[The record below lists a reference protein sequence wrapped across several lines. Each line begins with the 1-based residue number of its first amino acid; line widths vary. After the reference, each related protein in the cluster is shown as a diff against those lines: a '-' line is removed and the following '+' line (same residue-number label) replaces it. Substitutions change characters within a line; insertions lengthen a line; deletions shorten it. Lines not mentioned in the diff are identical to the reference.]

1 MAARRRRGW
10 NTSRSTLVGGCTTA
24 RCRERR
30 NRRQRLRRLLCRIAP
45 AAAAF
50 SVASSAGSQ
59 DQQATCVHTHLHSLM
74 LVRTQAATS
83 IISKASTVLILAA
96 ANSPAVAG
104 PGLRWRRQRRW
115 TRGRAR
121 RHVAA
126 AGRGCGRRRGGAAQA
141 ARTGAARPGHRP
153 PQYRGAGELR
163 DYAPSPLSPSLI
175 AALRLLLVTSSS

>member
-1 MAARRRRGW
+1 MAASRRRGW

-24 RCRERR
+24 RCREEKS
-30 NRRQRLRRLLCRIAP
+30 P
-45 AAAAF
+45 A
-50 SVASSAGSQ
+50 ASSAAPLSDRSSSSSIFSRIIRRFAGS
-59 DQQATCVHTHLHSLM
+59 TSHMCTLHTHLHSLM
-74 LVRTQAATS
+74 LGRTQAATS

-104 PGLRWRRQRRW
+104 PGLRWRRWRG
-115 TRGRAR
+115 GRAR
-121 RHVAA
+121 RRVAT

-141 ARTGAARPGHRP
+141 ARTGAAWPGHRP